1 MYVRCVAIQ
10 SFSNPCLVIS
20 VLRQQA
26 LICKKKT
33 KILYWATGNKR
44 WKTGLSLV
52 QAELH

>member
-1 MYVRCVAIQ
+1 MYVSYVAIQ
-10 SFSNPCLVIS
+10 SFSNPCLVS